1 MARIAATPADLAFG
15 NTHAQLAQIV
25 DQTSAA
31 VFIKDLAGRLVF
43 ANPAFES
50 ITGLPLDQIVGR
62 LDRDVFP
69 ATAAELQGNDRRVV
83 QTGKAMDFEETIATA
98 DGPRTYLSHKFPL
111 FDESGRVCAV
121 CGIATDISERKRV
134 EEALRAAALAV
145 STAEGASVFGE
156 LVRALATILRVD
168 AAMIAVFVEGDQTRM
183 RTLAARLDGN
193 TLRNFEYP
201 LAGSPCRE
209 VVGRDFRYVGSGVN
223 REFPPGTLFAAK
235 GMDSYAALPLTG
247 VNGRPL
253 GLIAAMDRQPMRD
266 AALAEAMLKIFAV
279 RAAAEIERT
288 LGEAQLRQSQ
298 KMEALGHLTGGIAH
312 DFNNLLTSIM
322 GYVALAAERVTGA
335 EPKLANYLDQ
345 ATSSCLRA
353 RDLIQ
358 QMLTFSRGGRGDPQ
372 VIALAPRIGE
382 ALRLLRASL
391 PATIAMCMELD
402 DDAPPVLLDPVQLEQ
417 VLMNLVINAR
427 DAMRSS
433 GELRVT
439 LRPAAAAAVCTSCR
453 TPFGGDW
460 VELAVADTG
469 PGIPLDVQERMFE
482 PFFTTKDAGHGS
494 GMGLS
499 TVHGIVHRHGGHV
512 LVDTAPGRGAAF
524 RMLFPAAERKAMVSG
539 ETVREIV
546 QRAALFGRIAVVDD
560 EPAVADF
567 MQELLARWG
576 LAVTAFAD
584 GAAALR
590 ALEEGAAF
598 DLVISDQ
605 TMPGMTGIAFAHA
618 AHASNPGLPIVLYT
632 GHADAIDAAE
642 LDRAGIRTLLAKP
655 VDPQALLAVLR
666 EHLEESAR
674 VGDSAPR
681 RAAQA

>member
-25 DQTSAA
+25 DQTAAA
-31 VFIKDLAGRLVF
+31 VFVKDLAGRLIF

-50 ITGLPLDQIVGR
+50 ITGLPLDAIIGR

-69 ATAAELQGNDRRVV
+69 STAAQLHGNDRRVV
-83 QTGKAMDFEETIATA
+83 ETGQAMDFEETIATA
-98 DGPRTYLSHKFPL
+98 DGLRTYLSHKFPL
-111 FDESGRVCAV
+111 FDESGEACAV

-145 STAEGASVFGE
+145 STHESASVFAE
-156 LVRALATILRVD
+156 LVRSLATILRVD
-168 AAMIAVFVEGDQTRM
+168 AAMIAVFVDGDSTRM

-193 TLRNFEYP
+193 ALRNFEYP

-209 VVGRDFRYVGSGVN
+209 VIGRDFRYVGSGVN
-223 REFPPGTLFAAK
+223 REFPPGTLFSAK

-253 GLIAAMDRQPMRD
+253 GLIAAMDRAPMRD

-298 KMEALGHLTGGIAH
+298 KMEAIGHLTGGIAH

-335 EPKLANYLDQ
+335 DPKLATYLDQ
-345 ATSSCLRA
+345 ATASCLRA

-391 PATIAMCMELD
+391 PATVAMRMDLD

-439 LRPAAAAAVCTSCR
+439 LRKAAAAAACTSCR
-453 TPFGGDW
+453 TPFGGEW
-460 VELAVADTG
+460 VELVVADTG
-469 PGIPLDVQERMFE
+469 PGIPPDVQERMFE
-482 PFFTTKDAGHGS
+482 PFFTTKDTGN
-494 GMGLS
+494 GLGLAA
-499 TVHGIVHRHGGHV
+499 VLGIVRAHGGGLRVVSAPGEGTRMQVLWPAAVTAPLQAVSVPSASQTVLVIDDEDLVRDVVARMVEELGYATVTARDGKDGLAMLEQHQVDAV
-512 LVDTAPGRGAAF
+512 LVDLSLPQMSGADVVAAMRARRPDLPLIVCSGYDRDGRG
-524 RMLFPAAERKAMVSG
+524 P
-539 ETVREIV
+539 
-546 QRAALFGRIAVVDD
+546 
-560 EPAVADF
+560 VA
-567 MQELLARWG
+567 
-576 LAVTAFAD
+576 
-584 GAAALR
+584 
-590 ALEEGAAF
+590 
-598 DLVISDQ
+598 
-605 TMPGMTGIAFAHA
+605 
-618 AHASNPGLPIVLYT
+618 
-632 GHADAIDAAE
+632 ADAFLPKPFRIE
-642 LDRAGIRTLLAKP
+642 SLQRTLAK
-655 VDPQALLAVLR
+655 LLPLR
-666 EHLEESAR
+666 N
-674 VGDSAPR
+674 V
-681 RAAQA
+681 

>member
-1 MARIAATPADLAFG
+1 MARIAAMPADLLFG

-25 DQTSAA
+25 DQTAAA
-31 VFIKDLAGRLVF
+31 VFVKDLAGRLIF

-50 ITGLPLDQIVGR
+50 ITGLPLDAIVGR

-69 ATAAELQGNDRRVV
+69 STAAELQGNDRRVV
-83 QTGKAMDFEETIATA
+83 QTGQAMDFEETIATV
-98 DGPRTYLSHKFPL
+98 DGLRTYLSHKFPL
-111 FDESGRVCAV
+111 FDESGAVCAV
-121 CGIATDISERKRV
+121 CGIATDITERKRV

-145 STAEGASVFGE
+145 STVEGASVFGE
-156 LVRALATILRVD
+156 LVRSLATILRVD
-168 AAMIAVFVEGDQTRM
+168 AAMIAVFVDGDSTRM

-201 LAGSPCRE
+201 LAGSPCRD
-209 VVGRDFRYVGSGVN
+209 VVGREFRYVGSGVN

-235 GMDSYAALPLTG
+235 GLDSYAALPLTG

-253 GLIAAMDRQPMRD
+253 GLIAAMDRQPMHD
-266 AALAEAMLKIFAV
+266 ATLAEAMLKIFAV

-298 KMEALGHLTGGIAH
+298 KMEAIGHLTGGIAH

-335 EPKLANYLDQ
+335 DPKLATYLHH
-345 ATSSCLRA
+345 ATASCLRA

-391 PATIAMCMELD
+391 PATVAMRMELD

-439 LRPAAAAAVCTSCR
+439 LRKAAAAAVCTSCR

-469 PGIPLDVQERMFE
+469 PGIPPDVQERMFE

-499 TVHGIVHRHGGHV
+499 TVHGIVHRHEGHV
-512 LVDTAPGRGAAF
+512 IVDTAPGRGAAF
-524 RMLFPAAERKAMVSG
+524 RMLFPAAERNAIVSG
-539 ETVREIV
+539 EKARKSVKSATL
-546 QRAALFGRIAVVDD
+546 AGRVAVVDD
-560 EPAVADF
+560 EPAVAQF
-567 MQELLARWG
+567 MQELLAGWG

-590 ALEEGAAF
+590 ALESGVTF
-598 DLVISDQ
+598 DIVITDQ
-605 TMPGMTGIAFAHA
+605 TMPGMTGIALAQEMHVRQP
-618 AHASNPGLPIVLYT
+618 HVPVVLYT
-632 GHADAIDAAE
+632 GRADAVARAD
-642 LDRAGIRTLLAKP
+642 LDRAGVRALLSKP
-655 VDPQALLAVLR
+655 IDAQALLAILR
-666 EHLEESAR
+666 ANLPPMPASEA
-674 VGDSAPR
+674 VP
-681 RAAQA
+681 

>member
-25 DQTSAA
+25 DQTAAA
-31 VFIKDLAGRLVF
+31 VFVKDLAGRLIF

-50 ITGLPLDQIVGR
+50 ITGLPLDAIVGR
-62 LDRDVFP
+62 LDREVFP
-69 ATAAELQGNDRRVV
+69 SAAAELQGNDRRVV
-83 QTGKAMDFEETIATA
+83 ETGQAMDFEETIATV
-98 DGPRTYLSHKFPL
+98 DGLRTYLSHKFPL
-111 FDESGRVCAV
+111 FDESGEVCAV

-145 STAEGASVFGE
+145 SAVEGASVFGE

-168 AAMIAVFVEGDQTRM
+168 AAMIAVFMDGDSTKM
-183 RTLAARLDGN
+183 RTLAARLDGSA
-193 TLRNFEYP
+193 LRNFEYP
-201 LAGSPCRE
+201 LAGSPCRD
-209 VVGRDFRYVGSGVN
+209 VVGREFRYVGSGVN

-247 VNGRPL
+247 ANGRPL

-298 KMEALGHLTGGIAH
+298 KMEAIGHLTGGIAH

-322 GYVALAAERVTGA
+322 GYVALAAERATGA
-335 EPKLANYLDQ
+335 DPKLATYLEQ
-345 ATSSCLRA
+345 ATASCLRA

-391 PATIAMCMELD
+391 PATVAMRMELD

-439 LRPAAAAAVCTSCR
+439 LRKAAAAAVCTSCR
-453 TPFGGDW
+453 TPFGGEW

-499 TVHGIVHRHGGHV
+499 TVHGIVHRHDGHV
-512 LVDTAPGRGAAF
+512 IVDTAPGRGAAF
-524 RMLFPAAERKAMVSG
+524 RMLFPAAERKAIASG
-539 ETVREIV
+539 EKVREIV
-546 QRAALFGRIAVVDD
+546 KSVTLAGRVAVVDD
-560 EPAVADF
+560 EPAVAQF
-567 MQELLARWG
+567 MQELLAGWG

-590 ALEEGAAF
+590 ALEGGVTF
-598 DLVISDQ
+598 DIVITDQ
-605 TMPGMTGIAFAHA
+605 TMPGMTGLALAQQVNARRPHV
-618 AHASNPGLPIVLYT
+618 PVVLYT
-632 GHADAIDAAE
+632 GRADAVASAD
-642 LDRAGIRTLLAKP
+642 LDRAGVRALLSKP
-655 VDPQALLAVLR
+655 IDAQALLAILR
-666 EHLEESAR
+666 ANLPPVPASET
-674 VGDSAPR
+674 VP
-681 RAAQA
+681 

>member
-1 MARIAATPADLAFG
+1 MAHPAATTPADLAFG

-25 DQTSAA
+25 DQTAAA
-31 VFIKDLAGRLVF
+31 VFIKDLAGRLIF

-50 ITGLPLDQIVGR
+50 ITGLPLDAIVGQ

-69 ATAAELQGNDRRVV
+69 STAAELHGNDRRVAE
-83 QTGKAMDFEETIATA
+83 TGQAMDFEETIATA
-98 DGPRTYLSHKFPL
+98 HGLRTYLSHKFPL
-111 FDESGRVCAV
+111 LDESGRVCAV
-121 CGIATDISERKRV
+121 CGIATDISARKRV

-145 STAEGASVFGE
+145 STVEGVGVFGE
-156 LVRALATILRVD
+156 LVRSLATILRVD
-168 AAMIAVFVEGDQTRM
+168 AAMIAVFVDGDSTRM

-201 LAGSPCRE
+201 LAGSPCRD
-209 VVGRDFRYVGSGVN
+209 VVGRDFRCVGSGVN

-298 KMEALGHLTGGIAH
+298 KMEAIGHLTGGIAH

-335 EPKLANYLDQ
+335 DPKLATYLDQ
-345 ATSSCLRA
+345 ATASCLRA

-391 PATIAMCMELD
+391 PATVAMRMELD

-427 DAMRSS
+427 DAMQSS

-439 LRPAAAAAVCTSCR
+439 LRRVAAAAVCTSCR
-453 TPFGGDW
+453 TPFGGEW

-469 PGIPLDVQERMFE
+469 PGIPIGVQERMFE

-512 LVDTAPGRGAAF
+512 IVDTAPGRGAAF
-524 RMLFPAAERKAMVSG
+524 RMLFPAAEREATAAGEKAR
-539 ETVREIV
+539 ETVR
-546 QRAALFGRIAVVDD
+546 ATLSGRVAIVDD
-560 EPAVADF
+560 EPAVAEF
-567 MQELLARWG
+567 MQELLGRWG
-576 LAVTAFAD
+576 LAVTGFAD
-584 GAAALR
+584 GATALR
-590 ALEEGAAF
+590 ALEGGTAF
-598 DLVISDQ
+598 DIVITDQ
-605 TMPGMTGIAFAHA
+605 TMPGMTGIAFAQAVHA
-618 AHASNPGLPIVLYT
+618 QNPRLPIVLYT
-632 GHADAIDAAE
+632 GHVDALASTE
-642 LDRAGIRTLLAKP
+642 LDRAGVR
-655 VDPQALLAVLR
+655 ALLSKPIDAHALLEVLR
-666 EHLEESAR
+666 GHLP
-674 VGDSAPR
+674 VAP
-681 RAAQA
+681 AAGAASD